1 MTIIYSAPRCGDK
14 LLAIWGKK
22 RAAYIPDIYG
32 RFGKYAYGRALKEP
46 FLRALFR
53 PKNQDLQVG
62 WFYPD
67 EIMPPEMNEIDRVTG
82 EI

>member
-1 MTIIYSAPRCGDK
+1 MTIIFSEQTFGDK
-14 LLAIWGKK
+14 LLASLGKK
-22 RAAYIPDIYG
+22 RAAFIPDIYG
-32 RFGKYAYGRALKEP
+32 SFGKYAYGRTIKET
-46 FLRALFR
+46 FLCTLFR
-53 PKNQDLQVG
+53 SKNQELEEG